1 MRTCILCLA
10 ALTSATFAAVAET
23 PSADPRPEAEASP
36 GTPDWLRRDN
46 VLEGTASSAPDG
58 VIYYVLGERVAEGKK
73 VFHRRL
79 PGVYR
84 SPIREHRPER
94 VEGTAQDFEVL
105 HLDVSDDGNWL
116 LYSCTGEPPENPEET
131 PSGRGRRLVLARTD
145 GRRRVEVPTGSGGPE
160 SLLLSGFYRQSPHG
174 SEVFYARSNSR
185 IVARAVDLSALPP
198 RFGAERLIC
207 TGIAW
212 DGDDAMA
219 VSGSHLHGR
228 LGELS
233 RYVTIPEGGRGTAG
247 PDDLWRFTGRSKFGC
262 AVTLSH
268 DGRLAISNPTQ
279 LEKVDG
285 YPPPDRTFPIWHR
298 GFVVLPFKESTA
310 PPMDIADYYFKEAIS
325 ANWVFAAMRPGN
337 HDFSEWYATNHSEYV
352 IGREI
357 SRPPAYGCWLVH
369 WPTNTWTRLTPPET
383 VVLGPAAYLKGASVA
398 SPADATGDPPTAVAP
413 MPRLTVLATLTRA
426 STVPTPSSIAPYKDA
441 LVLNVYHVERVLEG
455 TLAGREVLVGHWAV
469 RNGQSTPDAERR
481 VGQRYRMT
489 LEPLE
494 SHPRLKQLAR
504 CDAPEAANLS
514 EYMDRS
520 E

>member
-1 MRTCILCLA
+1 MA
-10 ALTSATFAAVAET
+10 ALTIAAFAAGAEK
-23 PSADPRPEAEASP
+23 PSANPRSEAEASA

-46 VLEGTASSAPDG
+46 VLEGTASGAPEG

-73 VFHRRL
+73 FFHRRL

-84 SPIREHRPER
+84 SPVREHRPER
-94 VEGTAQDFEVL
+94 IESTAEDFEIL
-105 HLDVSDDGNWL
+105 HLDVSDDGKWL
-116 LYSCTGEPPENPEET
+116 LYSCTGEPSEHPEAT

-145 GRRRVEVPTGSGGPE
+145 GSSRVEVTTGSDGPE
-160 SLLLSGFYRQSPHG
+160 SLLLSGFYRQSPCG
-174 SEVFYARSNSR
+174 CEIFYSRSNSR
-185 IVARAVDLSALPP
+185 IVARAVDLSAVPP

-233 RYVTIPEGGRGTAG
+233 RYVTIPDGGRGTAG

-279 LEKVDG
+279 LEKVDR

-298 GFVVLPFKESTA
+298 GFVVLPFKESAA
-310 PPMDIADYYFKEAIS
+310 PPMDIADYYFTEAIS

-337 HDFSEWYATNHSEYV
+337 HDFSEWYATNHREYV

-357 SRPPAYGCWLVH
+357 SRPAAYGCWLVH

-383 VVLGPAAYLKGASVA
+383 VVLGPAAHLKGAPAA
-398 SPADATGDPPTAVAP
+398 SPDGATAGPPTAETP
-413 MPRLTVLATLTRA
+413 LPRIAVLATLTRA
-426 STVPTPSSIAPYKDA
+426 STVPTPSSIVPYKDA
-441 LVLNVYHVERVLEG
+441 LVLNVYQVERVLEG
-455 TLAGREVLVGHWAV
+455 TLAEREVLVGHWAV
-469 RNGQSTPDAERR
+469 RNGKSVPDAERK

-489 LEPLE
+489 IEPLA
-494 SHPRLKQLAR
+494 SHPRLKQVAR
-504 CDAPEAANLS
+504 CDATEAARLPA
-514 EYMDRS
+514 YMDHGQ
-520 E
+520 